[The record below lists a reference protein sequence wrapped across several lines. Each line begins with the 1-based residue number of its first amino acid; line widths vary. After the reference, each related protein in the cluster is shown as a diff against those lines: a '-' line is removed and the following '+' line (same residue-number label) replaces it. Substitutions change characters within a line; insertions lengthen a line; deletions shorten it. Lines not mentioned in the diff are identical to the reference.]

1 MNKETLIR
9 KFDKQA
15 AMYDNKRRRLEL
27 GAYRRR
33 LLHVAE
39 GRVLELGVGAGAN
52 FPFYAPDVELTAVDF
67 SPAMLAAA
75 KTANDRQ
82 FGLNV
87 RFIQGDAETLTL
99 PDHAF
104 DTVVST
110 LTLCAYRDPAGML
123 RKLNRW
129 CKPGG
134 RVLLME
140 HGLGRNKA
148 VAFVQKAVDPLA
160 HRIAGCHLDRDILGL
175 VRDSPLVVEK
185 AERHMAFGV
194 LHLFWC
200 RAAAG

>member
-75 KTANDRQ
+75 KTANDRAS
-82 FGLNV
+82 G
-87 RFIQGDAETLTL
+87 
-99 PDHAF
+99 
-104 DTVVST
+104 
-110 LTLCAYRDPAGML
+110 
-123 RKLNRW
+123 
-129 CKPGG
+129 
-134 RVLLME
+134 
-140 HGLGRNKA
+140 
-148 VAFVQKAVDPLA
+148 
-160 HRIAGCHLDRDILGL
+160 
-175 VRDSPLVVEK
+175 
-185 AERHMAFGV
+185 
-194 LHLFWC
+194 
-200 RAAAG
+200 